1 MNLDLSEE
9 NNLLVSM
16 VERLLSGAG
25 GVDRLRKLQPG
36 TVDRDLYREL
46 AQMGILTMRSLPTDD
61 GGSPLFDTLLAM
73 ERAGRH
79 LPRLP
84 LAETIVA
91 ASLLGRSSAL
101 AAPGWLERVGS
112 GEAVVTLALHD
123 VADRPDQLV
132 AFGGACDA
140 VVFRRGAGLYLQEG
154 PVTAVTAD
162 HGDQALGRFAATGT
176 PVIELAA
183 GEAAVAL
190 FAAAIEEWKLL
201 ISAELWGLSAAM
213 LEMASRHANERHQF
227 DRPIGSFQAISHP
240 LADRAVDNEAARLL
254 GWWTAWLL
262 GEVGTQGGESAREAG
277 AAISMTF
284 AWSAKTA
291 DATARRALH
300 TFGGYGL
307 SLEHNAQVYFRHAK
321 ALPLL
326 LGDPNAEMIRVADRL
341 WRGAEA
347 VLPDGGPCPLSFG
360 VDEETRSITEDTR
373 AILEPLMTP
382 ELRASL
388 PDSYDG
394 HVPAIAKAL
403 GRAGLLYADW
413 PQEWGGRGAPANA
426 MLAALRVWDELGYPG
441 HAQSVTNMVGH
452 IVREFA
458 TDEVR
463 QLVVP
468 RLAAGEALC
477 SMGYSEPGSGSDIFG
492 CQTKS
497 RWDEDSKTWIIN
509 GQKMWTTGAN
519 LADYVL
525 LLTRSEPGSTKH
537 RGLTLF
543 LVPMNAEG
551 VEVHPIHTV
560 MDERTNATF
569 YTDVKLDDSWRIG
582 PVHNGIKVMTWALT
596 LEQLGAFGAGDR
608 RALPALLEWAA
619 QPDED
624 GRPRLESK
632 DVRRRLGLFE
642 LQARAGELLADRATW
657 HALSHP
663 EAGRTGYGPMSKLF
677 YSEMVQQVLA
687 DLMDMTAPDCLV
699 NGSGPLAEVERLY
712 RQSQVA
718 TVYAGSSEIQ
728 RSQIA
733 EVFLGLPR
741 SR

>member
-9 NNLLVSM
+9 NNLLVAM
-16 VERLLSGAG
+16 VDKLLVGAG

-36 TVDRDLYREL
+36 VMDRDLHREF
-46 AQMGILTMRSLPTDD
+46 AGMGLLTMRALSPEQ
-61 GGSPLFDTLLAM
+61 GGLPLFDAMLAM
-73 ERAGRH
+73 EQAGRH
-79 LPRLP
+79 LPRVP
-84 LAETIVA
+84 LAETLVA
-91 ASLLGRSSAL
+91 GGVLGRSTAADAESWL
-101 AAPGWLERVGS
+101 ARIGT

-123 VADRPDQLV
+123 VAERPAQLV
-132 AFGGACDA
+132 PFGAACDA
-140 VVFRRGAGLYLQEG
+140 VVFRKAAGIYLQPG
-154 PVTAVTAD
+154 PLDPLSGDHAD
-162 HGDQALGRFAATGT
+162 QCLARFAETGAA
-176 PVIELAA
+176 VIELGQ
-183 GEAAVAL
+183 GEAAVGSFL
-190 FAAAIEEWKLL
+190 AAVEEWKLL
-201 ISAELWGLSAAM
+201 ISAELWGLSSAM

-262 GEVGTQGGESAREAG
+262 AEGSAEAA

-284 AWSAKTA
+284 AWSTKTA

-326 LGDPNAEMIRVADRL
+326 LGDPGEELARVADRM
-341 WRGAEA
+341 WRGETAA
-347 VLPDGGPCPLSFG
+347 LPDGGPCPLDFG
-360 VDEETRSITEDTR
+360 IDEETAAVMADTR

-382 ELRASL
+382 ELHATL

-394 HVPAIAKAL
+394 HVPEIAQAL
-403 GRAGLLYADW
+403 GKAGLLFSDW
-413 PQEWGGRGAPANA
+413 PKEWGGRGSSATA
-426 MLAALRVWDELGYPG
+426 MLSALRVWDELGYPG

-458 TDEVR
+458 SDEIR

-468 RLAAGEALC
+468 RFAAGEALGA
-477 SMGYSEPGSGSDIFG
+477 MGYSEPGSGSDIFG

-497 RWDEDSKTWIIN
+497 RWDEKTRTWTIN

-543 LVPMNAEG
+543 LVPTDTPG
-551 VEVHPIHTV
+551 FEVHPIHTV
-560 MDERTNATF
+560 MGERTNATF
-569 YTDVKLDDSWRIG
+569 YTDIVLDDRWRVG
-582 PVHNGIKVMTWALT
+582 PAHNGIKVMTWALT

-608 RALPALLEWAA
+608 RALPALLDWAA
-619 QPDED
+619 QPDES
-624 GRPRLESK
+624 GNPRMESK

-642 LQARAGELLADRATW
+642 LQARAGTLLADRATW

-687 DLMDMTAPDCLV
+687 DLMDMTAPDCLI
-699 NGSGPLAEVERLY
+699 NGSGPLAVLERLY

>member
-16 VERLLSGAG
+16 VEKLLAGAG
-25 GVDRLRKLQPG
+25 GVDRLRKLEPG
-36 TVDRDLYREL
+36 TVDRTLYAHL
-46 AQMGILTMRSLPTDD
+46 AEMGILTMRSLPPDQ
-61 GGSPLFDTLLAM
+61 GGSPLFDVMLAM
-73 ERAGRH
+73 EQAGRH
-79 LPRLP
+79 VPRLP

-91 ASLLGRSSAL
+91 ASLLGRSHADG
-101 AAPGWLERVGS
+101 AATWVERIGA

-123 VADRPDQLV
+123 LAAKTEQFV

-140 VVFRRGAGLYLQEG
+140 VVFRRGDGVYLRQG
-154 PVTAVTAD
+154 PLAPVKAD
-162 HGDQALGRFAATGT
+162 HADQALGRLTETGET
-176 PVIELAA
+176 EIELAR
-183 GEAAVAL
+183 GEPAVAL
-190 FAAAIEEWKLL
+190 FSAAIEEWKLL
-201 ISAELWGLSAAM
+201 VSAALWGISAAM
-213 LEMASRHANERHQF
+213 LEMASRHANERLQF
-227 DRPIGSFQAISHP
+227 DRPIGSFQAIAHP

-262 GEVGTQGGESAREAG
+262 GEGSDEAA

-291 DATARRALH
+291 DVTARRALH

-326 LGDPNAEMIRVADRL
+326 LGDPNEEMIRVADRM
-341 WRGAEA
+341 WRGASTA
-347 VLPDGGPCPLSFG
+347 LPDGGPCPLSFG
-360 VDEETRSITEDTR
+360 MDQETIDITAETR

-382 ELRASL
+382 ELHATL

-394 HVPAIAKAL
+394 HVPAIAQAL
-403 GRAGLLYADW
+403 GRAGLLFADW
-413 PQEWGGRGAPANA
+413 PTEWGGRGTAATA

-477 SMGYSEPGSGSDIFG
+477 CMGYSEPGSGSDIFG

-497 RWDEDSKTWIIN
+497 RWDEAGQCWIIN

-543 LVPMNAEG
+543 LIPMSAEG
-551 VEVHPIHTV
+551 IEVHPIHTV

-569 YTDVKLDDSWRIG
+569 YTDVRVDDRWRIG
-582 PVHNGIKVMTWALT
+582 PAHNGIKVMTWALT

-619 QPDED
+619 QPGQD
-624 GRPRLESK
+624 GQPRIDSK

-642 LQARAGELLADRATW
+642 LQARAGVLLADRATW

-687 DLMDMTAPDCLV
+687 DLMDMTAPDCLP
-699 NGSGPLAEVERLY
+699 NGEGKLAILERLY

>member
-1 MNLDLSEE
+1 VNLDLSEE

-16 VERLLSGAG
+16 VEKLLGGAG
-25 GVDRLRKLQPG
+25 GVDRLRKLDPG
-36 TVDRDLYREL
+36 TVDRDLYVQL
-46 AQMGILTMRSLPTDD
+46 AEMGILTMRALPTEQ
-61 GGSPLFDTLLAM
+61 GGSALFDTMLAM
-73 ERAGRH
+73 EQAGRH

-91 ASLLGRSSAL
+91 ASLLGRSPGDAAAAWL
-101 AAPGWLERVGS
+101 ARIGS
-112 GEAVVTLALHD
+112 GDAVVTLALHD
-123 VADRPDQLV
+123 RAARPDQLV

-140 VVFRRGAGLYLQEG
+140 VIYRQGNGLYLQEG
-154 PVTAVTAD
+154 PLAPVCAD
-162 HGDQALGRFAATGT
+162 HADQALGRLGATGT
-176 PVIELAA
+176 TVIQLAQ
-183 GEAAVAL
+183 GEPAVTLFSAAV
-190 FAAAIEEWKLL
+190 EEWKLL
-201 ISAELWGLSAAM
+201 ISAELWGISAAL

-254 GWWTAWLL
+254 GWWTSWLL
-262 GEVGTQGGESAREAG
+262 AEGSSEAC

-284 AWSAKTA
+284 AWSVRTA

-307 SLEHNAQVYFRHAK
+307 SLEHNAQVFFRHAK

-326 LGDPNAEMIRVADRL
+326 LGDPNDEMIRVADRM
-341 WRGAEA
+341 WRGETA

-360 VDEETRSITEDTR
+360 QDRETLATVADTR

-382 ELRASL
+382 DLRASL

-394 HVPAIAKAL
+394 HVPQVAQAL
-403 GRAGLLYADW
+403 GRAGLLFSDW
-413 PQEWGGRGAPANA
+413 PKEWGGRGTSPTA

-441 HAQSVTNMVGH
+441 HSQSVTNMVGH

-458 TDEVR
+458 SDEVR
-463 QLVVP
+463 QAVVP

-477 SMGYSEPGSGSDIFG
+477 CMGYSEPGSGSDIFG

-497 RWDEDSKTWIIN
+497 RWDEDAQCWIIN

-543 LVPMNAEG
+543 LVPMDAEG
-551 VEVHPIHTV
+551 VDVHAIHTV
-560 MDERTNATF
+560 MGERTNATF
-569 YTDVKLDDSWRIG
+569 YADVRVDDRWRIG
-582 PVHNGIKVMTWALT
+582 PAHNGIKVMTWALT

-619 QPDED
+619 QPGDD
-624 GRPRLESK
+624 GRPRIESK
-632 DVRRRLGLFE
+632 DVRKRLGLFE

-657 HALSHP
+657 HAITHP

-677 YSEMVQQVLA
+677 YSEMVQQTLA

-699 NGSGPLAEVERLY
+699 NGSGPLAILERLY

>member
-9 NNLLVSM
+9 NNLIVSM
-16 VERLLSGAG
+16 VSKLLVGAG
-25 GVDRLRKLQPG
+25 GVDRLRKLESG
-36 TVDRDLYREL
+36 KVDRELYVQFAE
-46 AQMGILTMRSLPTDD
+46 AGILTMRSLPTED
-61 GGSPLFDTLLAM
+61 GGSPLFDAMLAM
-73 ERAGRH
+73 EQAGRH

-84 LAETIVA
+84 LIEAMIA
-91 ASLLGRSSAL
+91 ARLLGRSQSEE
-101 AAPGWLERVGS
+101 AAAWVDRIGS
-112 GEAVVTLALHD
+112 GEAVVTLAIHD
-123 VADRPDQLV
+123 CDTRPDQLV
-132 AFGGACDA
+132 AYGAGCDA
-140 VVFRRGAGLYLQEG
+140 VVFRKGAGLYLREG
-154 PVTAVTAD
+154 SLTPVPAD
-162 HGDQALGRFAATGT
+162 HADHVLGRFENTGGT
-176 PVIELAA
+176 VIELAT
-183 GEAAVAL
+183 GEEAATL

-201 ISAELWGLSAAM
+201 VSATLWGTNAAM
-213 LEMASRHANERHQF
+213 LEMASRHANERYQF

-262 GEVGTQGGESAREAG
+262 DDGNEEGKDEAA

-291 DATARRALH
+291 DATARRTLH
-300 TFGGYGL
+300 TYGGYGL
-307 SLEHNAQVYFRHAK
+307 SLEHNAQVYFRFAK

-326 LGDPNAEMIRVADRL
+326 LGDPAEEMIRIADRM
-341 WRGAEA
+341 WGEA
-347 VLPDGGPCPLSFG
+347 STILPDGGPCPLSFG
-360 VDEETRSITEDTR
+360 LDEEAAQTVADTR

-382 ELRASL
+382 ELRESL

-394 HVPAIAKAL
+394 HVPEIAQAL
-403 GRAGLLYADW
+403 GRAGLLFSDW
-413 PQEWGGRGAPANA
+413 PKEWGGRGTASNA
-426 MLAALRVWDELGYPG
+426 MLSALRVWDELGYPG

-458 TDEVR
+458 TDDVR
-463 QLVVP
+463 NLVVP

-492 CQTKS
+492 CRTKS
-497 RWDEDSKTWIIN
+497 RWDEETKTWIIN

-525 LLTRSEPGSTKH
+525 LLTRSDPESTKH

-551 VEVHPIHTV
+551 VEVHAIHTI

-569 YTDVKLDDSWRIG
+569 YTDVKVDDNWRIG
-582 PVHNGIKVMTWALT
+582 PVNNGIKVMTWALT

-619 QPDED
+619 KPGED
-624 GRPRLESK
+624 GRPRMESK

-663 EAGRTGYGPMSKLF
+663 DAGRTGYGPMSKLF

-687 DLMDMTAPDCLV
+687 DMMDMTAPDCLV
-699 NGSGPLAEVERLY
+699 NGGGDLAVLERLY